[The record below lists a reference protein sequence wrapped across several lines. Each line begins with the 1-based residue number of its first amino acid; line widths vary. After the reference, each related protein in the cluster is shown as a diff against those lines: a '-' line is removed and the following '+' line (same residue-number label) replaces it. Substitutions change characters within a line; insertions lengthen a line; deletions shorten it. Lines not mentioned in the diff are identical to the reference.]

1 MNKKDYKVKLI
12 IYIANHFDD
21 VDYDEVTGKILA
33 GDNVFIF
40 VENHAINTEYKD
52 IADKLVDYVNT
63 NRYSK
68 KSKLKKN

>member
-68 KSKLKKN
+68 KSKLKTN